1 MVLTFPSLI
10 SLVFPVSPNQVVY
23 TITTTTTTIP
33 IVSAVSIPG
42 VTLPAEAT
50 AKKNFLDV
58 LRDTIKA
65 MIESGL
71 AAGQSVSSLTITSV
85 GGESVRHL
93 RSFTRHLLS
102 DDSIVFRATIKHMTT
117 TTSSPNGSSSSSPA
131 STLQSTNIASAVYA
145 AVSKSVETGGASK
158 FLHEN
163 AKKFE
168 MDLSTLRVWP
178 LTFFV
183 HLTFALLQ

>member
-85 GGESVRHL
+85 GG
-93 RSFTRHLLS
+93 
-102 DDSIVFRATIKHMTT
+102 DSR
-117 TTSSPNGSSSSSPA
+117 
-131 STLQSTNIASAVYA
+131 
-145 AVSKSVETGGASK
+145 
-158 FLHEN
+158 
-163 AKKFE
+163 
-168 MDLSTLRVWP
+168 
-178 LTFFV
+178 
-183 HLTFALLQ
+183 